1 MLTALNHVNIF
12 SDRLDE
18 TVAFYSRVLGMV
30 PGWTP
35 DFPVRVQW
43 LYVGDQALVHVVEM
57 KEARSVANVA
67 VDHYAFT
74 VTDFDDTLRRLDAAE
89 CPYTLLEM
97 YEQRIRQAFITDPNG
112 VRIEL
117 NWRDPAFRPELAN
130 RE

>member
-43 LYVGDQALVHVVEM
+43 LYVGDQALVQN
-57 KEARSVANVA
+57 RI
-67 VDHYAFT
+67 FGT
-74 VTDFDDTLRRLDAAE
+74 FDNL
-89 CPYTLLEM
+89 
-97 YEQRIRQAFITDPNG
+97 IVNG
-112 VRIEL
+112 VLNPSNYAVIYDQINGNILLAVPEPASFAALITGAMLLLPGRRRRI
-117 NWRDPAFRPELAN
+117 
-130 RE
+130 